1 MGVVTMTQKWRGWI
15 LAGIALTMYVVGGV
29 LIMGGLI
36 LIGVMGEQELWGWG
50 EARGIGYMAFALG
63 IVLSVVGVLVMR
75 IMRNRGW

>member
-1 MGVVTMTQKWRGWI
+1 MMQKWRGWVF
-15 LAGIALTMYVVGGV
+15 AGIALALYVIGGF

-36 LIGVMGEQELWGWG
+36 MIGIMGDQDLWGWG

>member
-1 MGVVTMTQKWRGWI
+1 MAQKWRGWV
-15 LAGIALTMYVVGGV
+15 LAGIALSMYVIGGV

-36 LIGVMGEQELWGWG
+36 MIGIMGDQDLWGWG

-63 IVLSVVGVLVMR
+63 IILSVIGVLVMR